1 MNFLINVIMKKLH
14 VKVLLMAGIIA
25 FSANVLAD
33 PVTTPTEEKKVELG
47 NDNDNGI
54 NNETLQVPVIATL
67 TNNVLNVQFTGTVP
81 VATVSVT
88 NNLTGATISQQ
99 SMTALQGS
107 ICTVPVTSGFYNVAI
122 TNQLS
127 GESVSGNFE
136 VEE

>member
-1 MNFLINVIMKKLH
+1 MKTKTFFKCMIL
-14 VKVLLMAGIIA
+14 AGIIPFA
-25 FSANVLAD
+25 SIVMAND
-33 PVTTPTEEKKVELG
+33 NTPKEEKVIELT
-47 NDNDNGI
+47 NDNDGGVDDK
-54 NNETLQVPVIATL
+54 TLQVPATATL
-67 TNNVLNVQFTGTVP
+67 SNNVLNVQFTGTVP

-136 VEE
+136 GEE

>member
-1 MNFLINVIMKKLH
+1 MKKKTL
-14 VKVLLMAGIIA
+14 KVLLMAGIVA
-25 FSANVLAD
+25 STLNVFAEND
-33 PVTTPTEEKKVELG
+33 PTTELDQKVIELT
-47 NDNDNGI
+47 NDDNTGI
-54 NNETLQVPVIATL
+54 DDKTLQVPVTATL
-67 TNNVLNVQFTGTVP
+67 SNNVLNVQFTGTVP

-127 GESVSGNFE
+127 GESVSGEFE

>member
-1 MNFLINVIMKKLH
+1 MKAKTFLKCMIL
-14 VKVLLMAGIIA
+14 AGIIPFA
-25 FSANVLAD
+25 SIVMAND
-33 PVTTPTEEKKVELG
+33 NTPKEEKVITLTNS
-47 NDNDNGI
+47 NDVDVNE
-54 NNETLQVPVIATL
+54 ETLQVPATATL
-67 TNNVLNVQFTGTVP
+67 SNNVLNVQFTGTVP

-88 NNLTGATISQQ
+88 NSLTGATISQQ

-127 GESVSGNFE
+127 GESVSGEFE

>member
-1 MNFLINVIMKKLH
+1 MTNDDNT
-14 VKVLLMAGIIA
+14 GI
-25 FSANVLAD
+25 D
-33 PVTTPTEEKKVELG
+33 DK
-47 NDNDNGI
+47 
-54 NNETLQVPVIATL
+54 TLQVPVTATL
-67 TNNVLNVQFTGTVP
+67 SNNVLNVQFTGTVP

-127 GESVSGNFE
+127 GESVSGEFE
-136 VEE
+136 VE

>member
-1 MNFLINVIMKKLH
+1 MKAKTFLKCMIL
-14 VKVLLMAGIIA
+14 AGIIPFA
-25 FSANVLAD
+25 SIVMAND
-33 PVTTPTEEKKVELG
+33 NTPKEEKVITLTNS
-47 NDNDNGI
+47 NDVDVNE
-54 NNETLQVPVIATL
+54 ETLQVPATATL
-67 TNNVLNVQFTGTVP
+67 SNNVLNVQFTGTVP

-127 GESVSGNFE
+127 GESVSGEFE

>member
-1 MNFLINVIMKKLH
+1 MKKKTL
-14 VKVLLMAGIIA
+14 KVLLMAGIVA
-25 FSANVLAD
+25 STLNVFAEND
-33 PVTTPTEEKKVELG
+33 PTTELDQKVIELT
-47 NDNDNGI
+47 NDDNTGI
-54 NNETLQVPVIATL
+54 DDKTLQVPVTATL
-67 TNNVLNVQFTGTVP
+67 TNNLLNVQFTGTVP

-127 GESVSGNFE
+127 GESVSGDFE

>member
-1 MNFLINVIMKKLH
+1 MKKKTL
-14 VKVLLMAGIIA
+14 KVLLMAGIVA
-25 FSANVLAD
+25 STLNVFAEND
-33 PVTTPTEEKKVELG
+33 PTTELDQKVIQLT
-47 NDNDNGI
+47 NDDNTGI
-54 NNETLQVPVIATL
+54 DDKTLQVPVTATL
-67 TNNVLNVQFTGTVP
+67 SNNVLNVQFTGTVP

-127 GESVSGNFE
+127 GESVSGEFE
-136 VEE
+136 VE

>member
-1 MNFLINVIMKKLH
+1 MKKKTL
-14 VKVLLMAGIIA
+14 KVLLMAGIVA
-25 FSANVLAD
+25 STLNVFAEND
-33 PVTTPTEEKKVELG
+33 PTTELDQKVIELT
-47 NDNDNGI
+47 NDDNTGI
-54 NNETLQVPVIATL
+54 DDKTLQVPVTATL
-67 TNNVLNVQFTGTVP
+67 SNNVLNVQFTGTVP

-99 SMTALQGS
+99 SMTALSGS

-127 GESVSGNFE
+127 GESVSGEFE

>member
-1 MNFLINVIMKKLH
+1 MKKKTL
-14 VKVLLMAGIIA
+14 KVLLMAGIVA
-25 FSANVLAD
+25 STLNVFAEND
-33 PVTTPTEEKKVELG
+33 PTTELDQKVIELT
-47 NDNDNGI
+47 NDDNTGI
-54 NNETLQVPVIATL
+54 DDKTLQVPVTATL
-67 TNNVLNVQFTGTVP
+67 SNNVLNVQFTGTVP

-127 GESVSGNFE
+127 GESVSGDFE

>member
-1 MNFLINVIMKKLH
+1 MKKKTL
-14 VKVLLMAGIIA
+14 KVLLMAGIVA
-25 FSANVLAD
+25 STLNVFAEND
-33 PVTTPTEEKKVELG
+33 PTTELDQKVIELT
-47 NDNDNGI
+47 NDDNTGI
-54 NNETLQVPVIATL
+54 DDKTLQVPVTATL
-67 TNNVLNVQFTGTVP
+67 SNNVLNVQFTGTVP

-99 SMTALQGS
+99 SMTALSGS

-127 GESVSGNFE
+127 GESVSGDFE

>member
-1 MNFLINVIMKKLH
+1 MKKKTL
-14 VKVLLMAGIIA
+14 KVLLMAGIVA
-25 FSANVLAD
+25 STLNVFAEND
-33 PVTTPTEEKKVELG
+33 PTTELDQKVIELT
-47 NDNDNGI
+47 NDDNTGI
-54 NNETLQVPVIATL
+54 DDKTLQVPVTATL
-67 TNNVLNVQFTGTVP
+67 TNNLLNVQFTGTVP

-127 GESVSGNFE
+127 GESVSGEFE

>member
-1 MNFLINVIMKKLH
+1 MKKSNLI
-14 VKVLLMAGIIA
+14 KVMMLASILPLSA
-25 FSANVLAD
+25 FMNDDL
-33 PVTTPTEEKKVELG
+33 TNPTQDKVIELT
-47 NDNDNGI
+47 NDNNTA
-54 NNETLQVPVIATL
+54 NEETLQVPATATL
-67 TNNVLNVQFTGTVP
+67 SNNVLNVQFTGTVP

-88 NNLTGATISQQ
+88 NSLTGATISQQ